1 MHALSDRKLS
11 FSPSVEIVALA
22 DGTRLLKQTERGEY
36 LALAPDRRDMME
48 RFDGKA
54 TVEEVLHELLTEG
67 RNPGIRSFYDLVL
80 VALGR
85 GFLVDR
91 TTASMK
97 EGKEK
102 SVPGLSPVGIVGI
115 VVSLIIICFG
125 AAVMWD
131 STIQLGSQLSD
142 WVLAL
147 ILTSA
152 GLSLS
157 HALAS
162 SALRSFGRQAYDARI
177 RWDRVLPFFELD
189 TRDAFMG
196 GRACE
201 ISVALRAF
209 AAPFLLALVSRAFD
223 SDAGMLAACLTAL
236 TLLSPFGNTPAHTL
250 LHAAFRKEY
259 ELPKCAQRFLNAK
272 LFALIFNW
280 KEKLREENY
289 LLTYS
294 TFAILWLSGVFYF
307 ANRLIH
313 SQVDALYIAALAELP
328 PENEDLTMVALA
340 ILSLVLAAIIVYF
353 VWLVGRG
360 IHRMVAP
367 LLFPAES
374 KVVKQAS
381 SFQPGDESATLE
393 FLRGTMLFSQVSD
406 ELLKQLGSAM
416 KRVRVEPDTTI
427 IRERD
432 PGDCMYVILE
442 GGVEVCKEDESGL
455 LNILATLVA
464 GDVFGEMAL
473 LDKAPRNSTV
483 RSCEKTTLLSL
494 SRKDFDALLVN
505 ALGADKIREIVQISS
520 FLKRNAL
527 FADWH
532 PNALVNLAHKFSTEQ
547 FLAGQSVIQAG
558 QQNENFYIVYE
569 GRFKVVKEDDVVAT
583 LASGEFCG
591 EISLLRDT
599 AATADVVAATYGKCL
614 KLGKQDFLEF
624 VSHDFLTGLTVETA
638 ADERAGERSAA

>member
-1 MHALSDRKLS
+1 MHSLSDKKLS

-36 LALAPDRRDMME
+36 LALASDRRDVME

-54 TVEEVLHELLTEG
+54 TVEEVLHQLLTEG

-80 VALGR
+80 VALER
-85 GFLVDR
+85 GFLVDH
-91 TTASMK
+91 TTVSMK
-97 EGKEK
+97 EGAEK
-102 SVPGLSPVGIVGI
+102 PVAQLSSLGILGI
-115 VVSLIIICFG
+115 VVSLIVVVAG
-125 AAVMWD
+125 AAVMWN
-131 STIQLGSQLSD
+131 SRIQIGSRLSD
-142 WVLAL
+142 WFLAL
-147 ILTSA
+147 ILTSV

-157 HALAS
+157 HALAA
-162 SALRSFGRQAYDARI
+162 SALRSFGRQAYDAYV
-177 RWDRVLPFFELD
+177 RWDRLLPFFELD

-201 ISVALRAF
+201 IAVALRAF
-209 AAPFLLALVSRAFD
+209 TAPFIVALLSRAFD

-259 ELPKCAQRFLNAK
+259 ELPKCAQRFLTAK
-272 LFALIFNW
+272 LFAQMFNW
-280 KEKLREENY
+280 KEKLQEENY

-328 PENEDLTMVALA
+328 PENENLTMVALG
-340 ILSLVLAAIIVYF
+340 ILSVVLAGIIVYF
-353 VWLVGRG
+353 FWLIGRG
-360 IHRMVAP
+360 VHRMAAP
-367 LLFPAES
+367 WFFPAES
-374 KVVKQAS
+374 KMTRQAADS
-381 SFQPGDESATLE
+381 HPGDESATLE
-393 FLRGTMLFSQVSD
+393 FLRGTMLFSQVSED
-406 ELLKQLGSAM
+406 LLKQLSGAM
-416 KRVRVEPDTTI
+416 KRIRVAPDTTI

-455 LNILATLVA
+455 LNILATLRS
-464 GDVFGEMAL
+464 GEVFGEMAL

-483 RSCEKTTLLSL
+483 RACENTTLLSL
-494 SRKDFDALLVN
+494 SRDDFDVLLVN
-505 ALGADKIREIVQISS
+505 ALGAEKIREIVQISS

-532 PNALVNLAHKFSTEQ
+532 TNALVNLAHKLRFEQ
-547 FLAGQSVIQAG
+547 YLAGQTVIEKDQP
-558 QQNENFYIVYE
+558 NESFYIVYE
-569 GRFKVVKEDDVVAT
+569 GRFKVVKEDRELAT
-583 LASGEFCG
+583 LGPGEFCG

-599 AATADVVAATYGKCL
+599 PAIADVVAGTYGKCL

-624 VSHDFLTGLTVETA
+624 VSHDFLTGLTVESA